1 MTRQRTL
8 SRSLK
13 PIAGAALVGLGLLI
27 LSVNLYG
34 AAAQMSC
41 PLGTTAGEALGA
53 LPSVVLA
60 VASQA
65 LQACVFDHQRFFQGL
80 FQMLVSF
87 WVLLVVVGAILL
99 RAAFMGKI
107 EALHTPSK

>member
-41 PLGTTAGEALGA
+41 PLGTTAGEALGVCPTENRSDGT
-53 LPSVVLA
+53 LRE
-60 VASQA
+60 
-65 LQACVFDHQRFFQGL
+65 RFL
-80 FQMLVSF
+80 WS
-87 WVLLVVVGAILL
+87 A
-99 RAAFMGKI
+99 R
-107 EALHTPSK
+107 